1 MNKIILT
8 LEEEDIL
15 VLQEILLDNDNKAAM
30 EFLKKCVAPKIP
42 AKGTKD
48 CEFDI
53 SAKHSEEMV
62 DALFLTMQ
70 SVLVEIF
77 RIPYGAFTFLITDEA
92 GSNPFAAAL
101 T

>member
-48 CEFDI
+48 CD
-53 SAKHSEEMV
+53 SSRCNPYLLKS
-62 DALFLTMQ
+62 
-70 SVLVEIF
+70 SVFPMELLHF
-77 RIPYGAFTFLITDEA
+77 
-92 GSNPFAAAL
+92 
-101 T
+101 